1 MSQSPNPAASQQLTL
16 LLALATKFLS
26 AGRASDAIAPLR
38 DAALLQPSNP
48 ILQHDLGLACLEV
61 GRVPDA
67 VAALQ
72 QAVAGDPRYADAH
85 FRLGI
90 ALEKLGDID
99 GALSAYDR
107 ATKLLPSL
115 AEAWFRSGALAYIL
129 GDREQAIGCFRRA
142 AITGDRNS
150 FGRLGKARALLIEDR
165 NEEAE
170 QVFRETLVADPRNAM
185 AYDLLGN
192 LLSEIGRFD
201 EARACFERAI
211 AIAPPLAGSYY
222 ELVRCR
228 PVTSDDDGLLQGM
241 QAALATPG
249 LEAGQ
254 RLRLH
259 LAIGKAA
266 EDLGDYGLAMQH
278 FDAADVVRRGSG
290 SFDSATF
297 SIEIDRLIAR
307 YTREWIGQARELG
320 SSDATPVLILG
331 MPRSGT
337 TLVEQIVSAHPVV
350 RGGGELHFWNQRGA
364 EWHRSVADGNDMLF
378 VDGEFLAKAVAD
390 YLGVLRAIAPAAAR
404 VTDKMPFNFLWAGLI
419 HVAFPRAIIIHCR
432 RAAIDTA
439 LSIHQT
445 HFRPGLAFPTGGAE
459 LVAYFRDYQRLIDH
473 WRSVLPADRFIEID
487 YEDLT
492 RTPEPVIRRIIEVCG
507 LAWHD
512 ACLRPESN
520 PRAVNTPS
528 KWQARQPIYRT
539 SVARWRRYEP
549 WLGPLRAL
557 VDVQQRMT
565 GRCPRVSQANAKQ
578 VHQNNFHRPFIFE
591 SNIVNYRCLIFRLF
605 GNGS

>member
-1 MSQSPNPAASQQLTL
+1 MSQSPNPAAPQQVAP
-16 LLALATKFLS
+16 LLALATQLLR
-26 AGRASDAIAPLR
+26 AGRPADAIAPLR
-38 DAALLQPSNP
+38 EAARLQPSNA
-48 ILQHDLGLACLEV
+48 IIQHDLGLACLEV
-61 GRVPDA
+61 GHIPDA
-67 VAALQ
+67 IAALQ
-72 QAVAGDPRYADAH
+72 RAVANNPRYADAY

-90 ALEKLGDID
+90 ALEKLGDIG
-99 GALSAYDR
+99 GAIAAYDR
-107 ATKLLPSL
+107 ATNLLPSL
-115 AEAWFRSGALAYIL
+115 TEAWFRAGALAYTL
-129 GDREQAIGCFRRA
+129 GHREQAIGCFRRA
-142 AITGDRNS
+142 SATGGQTS

-165 NEEAE
+165 SQEAE
-170 QVFRETLVADPRNAM
+170 QMLRETLVADPRNAM

-192 LLSEIGRFD
+192 LHSEFGRFD

-211 AIAPPLAGSYY
+211 AIAPLLAGSYY
-222 ELVRCR
+222 DLVRCR
-228 PVTSDDDGLLQGM
+228 PVTSHDDGLLQGM

-278 FDAADVVRRGSG
+278 FDTADAVRRGTG

-297 SIEIDRLIAR
+297 STEIDRLIAR
-307 YTREWIGQARELG
+307 CTPEWIARAPELG
-320 SSDATPVLILG
+320 SRDATPVLIIG

-337 TLVEQIVSAHPVV
+337 TLVEQIVSMHPEV
-350 RGGGELHFWNQRGA
+350 GAGGELHFWNQRGA
-364 EWHRSVADGNDMLF
+364 EWHRSVAAGNEGPF
-378 VDGEFLAKAVAD
+378 VAKAAAD
-390 YLGVLRAIAPAAAR
+390 YLGVLRAIAPTAAR

-419 HVAFPRAIIIHCR
+419 HIAIPRAIIIHCR

-459 LVAYFRDYQRLIDH
+459 LVAYFRSYQRLIDH
-473 WRSVLPADRFIEID
+473 WRSVLPADRFLEVD

-492 RTPEPVIRRIIEVCG
+492 RAPEPVIRRIIAACG

-557 VDVQQRMT
+557 VD
-565 GRCPRVSQANAKQ
+565 N
-578 VHQNNFHRPFIFE
+578 E
-591 SNIVNYRCLIFRLF
+591 SELDAGTAR
-605 GNGS
+605 S

>member
-26 AGRASDAIAPLR
+26 AGRPADAIAPLR
-38 DAALLQPSNP
+38 DAALLQPSNAV
-48 ILQHDLGLACLEV
+48 ILHDLGLACLEV

-90 ALEKLGDID
+90 ALEKLGSID

-129 GDREQAIGCFRRA
+129 GHREQAIGCFRRA

-150 FGRLGKARALLIEDR
+150 FGRLGKARALLIEER
-165 NEEAE
+165 NQEAE
-170 QVFRETLVADPRNAM
+170 QALRETLVADPKNAM
-185 AYDLLGN
+185 AHDLLGN
-192 LLSEIGRFD
+192 LLSDFGRFD
-201 EARACFERAI
+201 EARAYFERAI
-211 AIAPPLAGSYY
+211 ALAPPLAGSYY

-228 PVTSDDDGLLQGM
+228 PVTSDDDGLVQRM

-254 RLRLH
+254 LLRLH

-278 FDAADVVRRGSG
+278 FDAADAVRRGFG

-297 SIEIDRLIAR
+297 SIEIDQLIAR
-307 YTREWIGQARELG
+307 CTPEWIGQARELG

-337 TLVEQIVSAHPVV
+337 TLVEQIVSAHPEVG
-350 RGGGELHFWNQRGA
+350 GGGELHFWNQRGA
-364 EWHRSVADGNDMLF
+364 EWHRSVADGNDRLF

-390 YLGVLRAIAPAAAR
+390 YLGVLRAIAPTAAR
-404 VTDKMPFNFLWAGLI
+404 VTDKMPFNFLWVGLI
-419 HVAFPRAIIIHCR
+419 HVAFSRAIIIHCR

-473 WRSVLPADRFIEID
+473 WRSVLPADRFIEVD

-492 RTPEPVIRRIIEVCG
+492 RTPEPVIRRIIAACG

-557 VDVQQRMT
+557 VDV
-565 GRCPRVSQANAKQ
+565 KQ
-578 VHQNNFHRPFIFE
+578 SPDRSE
-591 SNIVNYRCLIFRLF
+591 LDADSA
-605 GNGS
+605 

>member
-1 MSQSPNPAASQQLTL
+1 MTQSPNPAAPQQVAA
-16 LLALATKFLS
+16 LLALATTFLR
-26 AGRASDAIAPLR
+26 AGRPADAIAPLH

-48 ILQHDLGLACLEV
+48 IIQHDLGLACLEV

-67 VAALQ
+67 IAALQ
-72 QAVAGDPRYADAH
+72 RAVAANPRYTDAY
-85 FRLGI
+85 FRMGI
-90 ALEKLGDID
+90 ALEKLGNID
-99 GALSAYDR
+99 GAIAAYGR
-107 ATKLLPSL
+107 ATELLPSL
-115 AEAWFRSGALAYIL
+115 TEAWFRAGALAYTL
-129 GDREQAIGCFRRA
+129 GYRDQAIGCFRRA
-142 AITGDRNS
+142 AATGDRNS
-150 FGRLGKARALLIEDR
+150 FSRVAKARVLLIEER
-165 NEEAE
+165 NQEAE
-170 QVFRETLVADPRNAM
+170 QVLRETLVADPRNAM

-192 LLSEIGRFD
+192 LLSDFGRFD

-211 AIAPPLAGSYY
+211 AIAPLLAGSYY
-222 ELVRCR
+222 DLVRCR

-241 QAALATPG
+241 QAGLATPG

-337 TLVEQIVSAHPVV
+337 TLVEQIVSAHPQV
-350 RGGGELHFWNQRGA
+350 GAGGELHFWNQRGA
-364 EWHRSVADGNDMLF
+364 EWHRSVADGNDRLF

-390 YLGVLRAIAPAAAR
+390 YLGVLRAIAPTAAR

-445 HFRPGLAFPTGGAE
+445 HFHPGLAFPTGGAE
-459 LVAYFRDYQRLIDH
+459 LVAYFRSYQRLIDH
-473 WRSVLPADRFIEID
+473 WQRVLPEDRFIEVD

-492 RTPEPVIRRIIEVCG
+492 RAPEPVIRRIIAACG

-520 PRAVNTPS
+520 PRAVKTPS
-528 KWQARQPIYRT
+528 KWQTRQPIYRT
-539 SVARWRRYEP
+539 SVERWRRYEP
-549 WLGPLRAL
+549 WLGPLRPL
-557 VDVQQRMT
+557 VDD
-565 GRCPRVSQANAKQ
+565 
-578 VHQNNFHRPFIFE
+578 
-591 SNIVNYRCLIFRLF
+591 
-605 GNGS
+605 

>member
-1 MSQSPNPAASQQLTL
+1 MSQSPNPVAAQQVAP
-16 LLALATKFLS
+16 LLALATQLLR
-26 AGRASDAIAPLR
+26 AGRPADAIAPLR

-48 ILQHDLGLACLEV
+48 IIQHDLGLACLEV

-67 VAALQ
+67 IAALQ
-72 QAVAGDPRYADAH
+72 RAVASNPRYADAH

-90 ALEKLGDID
+90 ALEKMGDTG
-99 GALSAYDR
+99 GAIAAYDR

-115 AEAWFRSGALAYIL
+115 GEAWFRAGALFYTL
-129 GDREQAIGCFRRA
+129 GHRDQAIRCFRRA
-142 AITGDRNS
+142 AATGDRNS
-150 FGRLGKARALLIEDR
+150 FGRLGKARALLTEDR
-165 NEEAE
+165 NQEAE
-170 QVFRETLVADPRNAM
+170 QVLRETLVCDPRNAM

-192 LLSEIGRFD
+192 LLSEFGRFD

-211 AIAPPLAGSYY
+211 ALAPMLAGSYY

-228 PVTSDDDGLLQGM
+228 PVTSHDNDDGLLQEM

-249 LEAGQ
+249 LEAVQ
-254 RLRLH
+254 RLRVH

-266 EDLGDYGLAMQH
+266 EDLGDCALAMQH
-278 FDAADVVRRGSG
+278 FDAADAVRRGTVR
-290 SFDSATF
+290 FDSAAF
-297 SIEIDRLIAR
+297 SKEIDRLIGR
-307 YTREWIGQARELG
+307 CTPEWIARAPKLG
-320 SSDATPVLILG
+320 SRDATPVLIIG

-337 TLVEQIVSAHPVV
+337 TLVEQIVSMHPEV
-350 RGGGELHFWNQRGA
+350 GAGAELHFWNQRGA
-364 EWHRSVADGNDMLF
+364 EWHRSDAARNEAPFVAK
-378 VDGEFLAKAVAD
+378 EFLAKAAAD
-390 YLGVLRAIAPAAAR
+390 YLGVLRAIAPKAAR

-419 HVAFPRAIIIHCR
+419 HMAFPRAAIIHCR

-445 HFRPGLAFPTGGAE
+445 HFRPDMAFPTGGAE

-473 WRSVLPADRFIEID
+473 WRSVLPADRFLEVD

-492 RTPEPVIRRIIEVCG
+492 SAPEAVIRRIIAACG
-507 LAWHD
+507 LAWDD

-539 SVARWRRYEP
+539 SVARWRRYKP

-557 VDVQQRMT
+557 VDVKQNHDGPELDT
-565 GRCPRVSQANAKQ
+565 GIARS
-578 VHQNNFHRPFIFE
+578 
-591 SNIVNYRCLIFRLF
+591 
-605 GNGS
+605 